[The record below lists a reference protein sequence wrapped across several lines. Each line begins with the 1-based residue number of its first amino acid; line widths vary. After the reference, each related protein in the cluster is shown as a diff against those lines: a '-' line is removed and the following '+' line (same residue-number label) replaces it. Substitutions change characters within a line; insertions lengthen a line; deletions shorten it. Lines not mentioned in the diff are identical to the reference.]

1 MTYLP
6 AAATATL
13 VAASGDRGIKAVIF
27 WLIIA
32 LVVIG
37 IILALRRLRAK
48 RTTRSAPDDWQP
60 GTSQRGQ
67 KGHQPCQ

>member
-6 AAATATL
+6 AAATAAL

-32 LVVIG
+32 LVVAG
-37 IILALRRLRAK
+37 IILAVRRVRAK
-48 RTTRSAPDDWQP
+48 RTTQSAPDDWQP
-60 GTSQRGQ
+60 GTGQRGQ
-67 KGHQPCQ
+67 EGHQPWR